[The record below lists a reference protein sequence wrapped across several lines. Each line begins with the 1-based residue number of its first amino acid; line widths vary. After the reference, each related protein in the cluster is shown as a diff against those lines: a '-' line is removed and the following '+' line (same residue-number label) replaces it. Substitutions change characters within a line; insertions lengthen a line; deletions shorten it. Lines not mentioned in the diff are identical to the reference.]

1 MKISTLIAGAVVAL
15 GMVVSAAP
23 SQAAPASLNLSIA
36 DQSLAQQV
44 HYRPYFHRHHGIRL
58 GFGDFGHRRYG
69 YCRAWRHEC
78 ADRWGW
84 GTWRFQRCLAR
95 HGC

>member
-1 MKISTLIAGAVVAL
+1 MKLSSLIAGAVVAL
-15 GMVVSAAP
+15 GMAVTAAP
-23 SQAAPASLNLSIA
+23 SQAAPIAPNMSFA
-36 DQSLAQQV
+36 DQGLAQQV
-44 HYRPYFHRHHGIRL
+44 HYRPYFHRHHGIHL
-58 GFGDFGHRRYG
+58 GFRHHRWNR
-69 YCRAWRHEC
+69 CRAWRHEC